1 MEVISEKFEVRC
13 KDCKSLLNYTNDD
26 IDRDCITRSLY
37 IICPICGHKIWIEY
51 ANVTKIS

>member
-26 IDRDCITRSLY
+26 INREYITRSLY
-37 IICPICGHKIWIEY
+37 IVCPICGHKM
-51 ANVTKIS
+51 